1 MSRRKIK
8 FVGEKTNNKLAY
20 LFIAP
25 WLLGL
30 LVFTLIPMCMT
41 FAYSFANIRQTNFGF
56 EYDFIGMSHYTTAFL
71 GNLDFTEAL
80 LGFLAMEVTYV
91 PIIIIISFIIAL
103 VLTKGI
109 KGKTIFRVIF
119 FLPVIIISGS
129 LISRIFPEPFV
140 TEAGT
145 IIEETNALE
154 ESFIYLMISSYSKT
168 AAEAIAYIY
177 DQFVIILWF
186 TGIPIILFINGLQK
200 INPHLYEAAELDG
213 ANSWQSLWK
222 VTIPNIRGLAAIIAI
237 FSIVQLSSLSISD
250 MYTLIDGQLSD
261 SSSYGRSA
269 AYSTIYM
276 ITIIMLIV
284 IAFLLIMPREKKTK
298 EKVLKTQHEQLRI
311 TLKRMEEEK
320 NAKIKKQAKRS
331 IFKSKK

>member
-200 INPHLYEAAELDG
+200 INYNLYEAAQLDG
-213 ANSWQSLWK
+213 ATSWQTLWK
-222 VTIPNIRGLAAIIAI
+222 VTIPNVRGLAAIIAV
-237 FSIVQLSSLSISD
+237 FSIVQLSTMQVSD
-250 MYTLIDGQLSD
+250 MYTLIGNQLSD
-261 SSSYGRSA
+261 TTGYGRTSA
-269 AYSTIYM
+269 YALIYA
-276 ITIIMLIV
+276 IVIVILIA
-284 IAFLLIMPREKKTK
+284 IAFLILNPKEKKAK
-298 EKVLKTQHEQLRI
+298 EVIQKTQHEQLKI

-320 NAKIKKQAKRS
+320 KHAKLLKKS
-331 IFKSKK
+331 SKKA